1 MDFKL
6 IVVSFREVGVAIG
19 IPHGI
24 VDPAAPSG
32 HQAYGAHRPDV
43 SSGSTMGKF
52 PDEYPP

>member
-24 VDPAAPSG
+24 VDPAPSLG
-32 HQAYGAHRPDV
+32 SSGIGAHRPDV